1 MSANTHFTEL
11 VNHEMVKKYKNL
23 NILRMEHGMELFC
36 KIKTF
41 NLHLRWCFLRSHCLV
56 GKANFENA
64 KFPLPYIWF
73 IAKKTQ
79 ICCVSFIYL
88 ANCYV
93 TQIFVYLSIY
103 PALQINIPLPV
114 TMNRKIKKT
123 TSQIK
128 FFVVTI
134 K

>member
-56 GKANFENA
+56 GKVNFENA
-64 KFPLPYIWF
+64 KFPHPYIWF
-73 IAKKTQ
+73 IAKKTRFVVYPLFTWLVAMWHRFLS
-79 ICCVSFIYL
+79 IC
-88 ANCYV
+88 
-93 TQIFVYLSIY
+93 LSIY

-114 TMNRKIKKT
+114 TMNRKMKKQPVKLNFLW
-123 TSQIK
+123 SQ
-128 FFVVTI
+128 
-134 K
+134 